1 MTNFVGNIGVF
12 DHKVQ
17 EWDVFYGRLSQFIK
31 LNKIPDDNK
40 SAVLLTHLSDESYR
54 LARNLVHPTK
64 LEDKSFADLVQ
75 VLSGHFT
82 PKGSTFAD
90 RAKFFEATKSGSE
103 SSQDWAARLRGLAV
117 NCEFG
122 TELDTLL
129 RDRFVL
135 GFNMGPERDR
145 LFESD
150 SKTLTL
156 SKALEIAQQAACARQ
171 ARTVVVKE
179 EPVYRAQARAGRR
192 GAGAGAGGGTSG
204 RKDDDVVG
212 PRCSVCGMKNHDA
225 AKCRFRNYKCQ
236 NCGQKEHLKKV
247 CGHNKSKL
255 NSIGAE
261 SLEVD
266 ECENCE
272 ECRMFQMR
280 FPN

>member
-1 MTNFVGNIGVF
+1 MANFVGNIGVF

-17 EWDVFYGRLSQFIK
+17 EWDVFFGRLSQFIK
-31 LNKIPDDNK
+31 LNKISDDNK

-54 LARNLVHPTK
+54 LVRNLVHPTK
-64 LEDKSFADLVQ
+64 LEEKSFNELVE

-82 PKGSTFAD
+82 PKRSTFAD

-122 TELDTLL
+122 TELDVLL

-135 GFNMGPERDR
+135 GFNIGPERDR

-150 SKTLTL
+150 SEKLTL
-156 SKALEIAQQAACARQ
+156 SKALEVAQQAACARQ
-171 ARTVVVKE
+171 ARTVVVKD
-179 EPVYRAQARAGRR
+179 EPVYRSDARAERR
-192 GAGAGAGGGTSG
+192 GAGGGASG
-204 RKDDDVVG
+204 RKNDGAG

-236 NCGQKEHLKKV
+236 NCGQKGHLKKV
-247 CGHNKSKL
+247 CGNESSKIH
-255 NSIGAE
+255 SIGAE
-261 SLEVD
+261 LLEAN
-266 ECENCE
+266 ECENCK
-272 ECRMFQMR
+272 ECQMFQMR
-280 FPN
+280 Y

>member
-31 LNKIPDDNK
+31 LNKIPVDNK

-54 LARNLVHPTK
+54 LVRNLVHPTK
-64 LEDKSFADLVQ
+64 LEEKSFDELVT

-82 PKGSTFAD
+82 PKRSTFAD
-90 RAKFFEATKSGSE
+90 RAKFFGATKSGSE

-179 EPVYRAQARAGRR
+179 EPVYRAQARTGRR
-192 GAGAGAGGGTSG
+192 GAGAGAGGGASG
-204 RKDDDVVG
+204 CKDDDVAG
-212 PRCSVCGMKNHDA
+212 TRCAVCGMKNHDA

-236 NCGQKEHLKKV
+236 NCGQKGHLKKV
-247 CGHNKSKL
+247 CGNNKSKIH
-255 NSIGAE
+255 SIGAE
-261 SLEVD
+261 SLEED
-266 ECENCE
+266 ECENCK
-272 ECRMFQMR
+272 ECQMFQMR